1 MSTQNQKNS
10 IKTVMTLMGVASA
23 SVFLTIPA
31 LAFVNSNSSSF
42 DGSLNNR
49 TLSAESTGRSRQLLA
64 QGASGTGGTGTGQ
77 TGTGQTDTGQ
87 TGTGQTGTG
96 GTGTSQTGTGQTG
109 TGQTGTG
116 GTGTSQTGTGQI
128 VTGEVGTC
136 PITANG
142 TTSSNRQTNR
152 QQNIFTQ
159 HMNAGYAATQQR
171 NYPTALACFQRAL
184 QLRPGNPYAAQAVQ
198 NVQGYI
204 QRANQGGTTAPTN
217 QGGTTAPTNQDGTA
231 APTNQGG
238 TAAPTNQ
245 GGTAAPTNQGGTT
258 TPTNQGNP

>member
-1 MSTQNQKNS
+1 
-10 IKTVMTLMGVASA
+10 MTLVGVASV
-23 SVFLTIPA
+23 SVFLSIPA
-31 LAFVNSNSSSF
+31 LALVNSNSSSV

-77 TGTGQTDTGQ
+77 TGTGG

-96 GTGTSQTGTGQTG
+96 
-109 TGQTGTG
+109 
-116 GTGTSQTGTGQI
+116 
-128 VTGEVGTC
+128 EVGTC
-136 PITANG
+136 PISANG
-142 TTSSNRQTNR
+142 ITSSNRQANR
-152 QQNIFTQ
+152 QQNAFTQ

-171 NYPTALACFQRAL
+171 NYPTALVCFQRAL

-204 QRANQGGTTAPTN
+204 QRANQGGTNAPIN
-217 QGGTTAPTNQDGTA
+217 QGGTTTPINQGGTT

-258 TPTNQGNP
+258 TPTNQSNP

>member
-1 MSTQNQKNS
+1 MSAQNQKNS

-77 TGTGQTDTGQ
+77 TGTGQIG
-87 TGTGQTGTG
+87 
-96 GTGTSQTGTGQTG
+96 
-109 TGQTGTG
+109 
-116 GTGTSQTGTGQI
+116 
-128 VTGEVGTC
+128 TGEVGTC
-136 PITANG
+136 PITVNG

-204 QRANQGGTTAPTN
+204 QRANQSGTTAPIN
-217 QGGTTAPTNQDGTA
+217 QGGTA

-238 TAAPTNQ
+238 TTTPNNQGGTTAPTNQ

-258 TPTNQGNP
+258 TPTNQSNP

>member
-1 MSTQNQKNS
+1 MSAQNQKNS

-23 SVFLTIPA
+23 SIFLSIPA
-31 LAFVNSNSSSF
+31 LALVISNTSSF
-42 DGSLNNR
+42 EGSVNNR
-49 TLSAESTGRSRQLLA
+49 TLSAESTARSRQLLA

-77 TGTGQTDTGQ
+77 TDTGQTGTGGTGTGQTDTGQ

-96 GTGTSQTGTGQTG
+96 GTGTGQTGTGQTG

-116 GTGTSQTGTGQI
+116 QTGTGQVGI
-128 VTGEVGTC
+128 DGVGTC
-136 PITANG
+136 PISANG
-142 TTSSNRQTNR
+142 TTSSNRQ
-152 QQNIFTQ
+152 QNAFTQ

-184 QLRPGNPYAAQAVQ
+184 QLRPGNPYAARAVQ

-204 QRANQGGTTAPTN
+204 QRANQG
-217 QGGTTAPTNQDGTA
+217 D
-231 APTNQGG
+231 

-258 TPTNQGNP
+258 APTNQSNP